1 MRMRTQR
8 ILAALLSL
16 VLLLAL
22 APAGWAVNGGGTG
35 GDTGRGGNET
45 PSLSAAGLDLDT
57 PNKVVVNLVP
67 SDKEGTTFA
76 TDIVNA
82 KIEADLY
89 LVAKAV
95 KDTGYDSYHYEY
107 YGSAFS
113 TLEDAVSK
121 AVVADPNNQNDYGT
135 MMKKFSPIA
144 QEAAKIVLNNT
155 VNTENTPVATAASEI
170 TVDNLDAGLY
180 LLILRGSDLNKDES
194 DTGYFTKMTKVGG
207 GTYKEYADAEDPTKD
222 VEITATRAISS
233 DYEYLFEPQLISL
246 PAKSEGNYN
255 TAYGTWTNIL
265 NITAKPDW
273 KPRNGELR
281 ITKTLTKYV
290 DQSKENYSE
299 PAIFVFDI
307 IGRKTSDENGEI
319 IYRRQIAMNFTSQDQ
334 VGKTE
339 TLTDIPVG
347 TYVWVEETY
356 QGAHYTGGP
365 TTTFPIQVKPKTN
378 TAASTAETGEAA
390 GSGSTVTA
398 EDVAEAKFSDT
409 DNNTHRGGHGIENV
423 FTFNGTNWT
432 NGWTTDPVEAKDG
445 GAV

>member
-22 APAGWAVNGGGTG
+22 APAGWAENGGGTG
-35 GDTGRGGNET
+35 GDTGSGGNET

-222 VEITATRAISS
+222 VEITATRASS
-233 DYEYLFEPQLISL
+233 NVYEYLFEPQLISL
-246 PAKSEGNYN
+246 PGKSEGNYN
-255 TAYGTWTNIL
+255 TAYGTWTNTL
-265 NITAKPDW
+265 NITAKPDCNHRYGDL
-273 KPRNGELR
+273 K
-281 ITKTLTKYV
+281 ITKTLK
-290 DQSKENYSE
+290 DFFGSKPAKFIFAVEAAFEGKKVYSDVITLE
-299 PAIFVFDI
+299 FTAS
-307 IGRKTSDENGEI
+307 GSKTATLVGKIPVGATVTVEEVYSGA
-319 IYRRQIAMNFTSQDQ
+319 YDQ
-334 VGKTE
+334 VGSGQYTYTIQGETTE
-339 TLTDIPVG
+339 TKTPVIDVQKVLGASFTNEPGNNPPGAGIVNHLTYHSDADWGLEHP
-347 TYVWVEETY
+347 
-356 QGAHYTGGP
+356 ADNADM
-365 TTTFPIQVKPKTN
+365 PK
-378 TAASTAETGEAA
+378 SGE
-390 GSGSTVTA
+390 
-398 EDVAEAKFSDT
+398 
-409 DNNTHRGGHGIENV
+409 
-423 FTFNGTNWT
+423 
-432 NGWTTDPVEAKDG
+432 
-445 GAV
+445 